1 MEYES
6 VLLIGGPRDGEW
18 ISVLKGMPSIR
29 TVKKP
34 AESGNYSNTPDNAQL
49 TYETFEYVR
58 VPFESRKGVKGAVF
72 TYGDVDLLTTL
83 INGYR
88 KP

>member
-6 VLLIGGPRDGEW
+6 VLLIGGPRDGDW
-18 ISVLKGMPSIR
+18 ISVLKGIPTIRMPQR
-29 TVKKP
+29 PTAQDP
-34 AESGNYSNTPDNAQL
+34 QL
-49 TYETFEYVR
+49 TYDVHEYVR

-72 TYGDVDLLTTL
+72 TCGDVDLLAAL
-83 INGYR
+83 IEGYR

>member
-1 MEYES
+1 MNYEN

-18 ISVLKGMPSIR
+18 ISVIEGIPTIR
-29 TVKKP
+29 MVKPP
-34 AESGNYSNTPDNAQL
+34 AEIGSYSNTPDNAQI
-49 TYETFEYVR
+49 TYETLEYVR

-83 INGYR
+83 IDGYR
-88 KP
+88 KS

>member
-1 MEYES
+1 MRYEN

-18 ISVLKGMPSIR
+18 ISVIEGIPTIR
-29 TVKKP
+29 MIKPP
-34 AESGNYSNTPDNAQL
+34 AEIGSYSNTPDDAKL
-49 TYETFEYVR
+49 TYDTFEYVR

-72 TYGDVDLLTTL
+72 AYGDVDLLTAL
-83 INGYR
+83 IEGYR

>member
-1 MEYES
+1 MEYEN

-18 ISVLKGMPSIR
+18 ISVVKDVPTIR
-29 TVKKP
+29 MVKPP
-34 AESGNYSNTPDNAQL
+34 AAIGSYSNTPDDVQL
-49 TYETFEYVR
+49 TYDTFEYVR

-88 KP
+88 KS